1 MEDIVA
7 PTFGVGHSTN
17 WNDRMQRVKT
27 TKLSQTAVCADNYQ
41 IYLLTVIRQ
50 NHFMGSDDRDILS
63 PPDGMDMYGLW
74 YLRHKKLKHC
84 PHTPH
89 RERPFS
95 DLPSTGNDIT
105 VAQGSANNQSWLT
118 CFLSL
123 VMCRLQA
130 DFGTY

>member
-17 WNDRMQRVKT
+17 W
-27 TKLSQTAVCADNYQ
+27 ANYAQ
-41 IYLLTVIRQ
+41 MCHGGWRLGCYYCKRR
-50 NHFMGSDDRDILS
+50 DDVRL
-63 PPDGMDMYGLW
+63 PPSAWPLHPNAGLW